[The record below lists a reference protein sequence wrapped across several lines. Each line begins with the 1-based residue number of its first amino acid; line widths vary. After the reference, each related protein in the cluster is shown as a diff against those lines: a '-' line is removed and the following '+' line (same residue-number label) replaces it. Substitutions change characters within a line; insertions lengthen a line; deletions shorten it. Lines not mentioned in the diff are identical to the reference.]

1 MTSNLIIGSFTSYV
15 LNGTRFGKITENKFQ
30 FHVVSIKTKG
40 HWDSL
45 RFKLELIMKSW
56 AAYSHV
62 GFYFEATLAQYFQAS
77 STYWLHG
84 MMLEM
89 QLFMVE
95 EDPVLI
101 LYVAQERK
109 YHSIHHIY
117 RTILDCPERCK
128 HTVGLNNK
136 LYRLTFQIVPNIVLN
151 SMSTYWYSL

>member
-15 LNGTRFGKITENKFQ
+15 LIATRFGKINKNKFQ
-30 FHVVSIKTKG
+30 LNVVSNQAKV

-45 RFKLELIMKSW
+45 RFKIELIMKSL
-56 AAYSHV
+56 AVYSHIK
-62 GFYFEATLAQYFQAS
+62 FYFEATLAQYFQAS

-95 EDPVLI
+95 EDPVSI
-101 LYVAQERK
+101 LYVALERM
-109 YHSIHHIY
+109 YRNIHRIY

-128 HTVGLNNK
+128 HCWILQ
-136 LYRLTFQIVPNIVLN
+136 QIESSV
-151 SMSTYWYSL
+151 

>member
-15 LNGTRFGKITENKFQ
+15 LIATRFGKINKNKFQ
-30 FHVVSIKTKG
+30 LHVVSNQAKV

-45 RFKLELIMKSW
+45 RFKIELIMKSL
-56 AAYSHV
+56 AVYSHIK
-62 GFYFEATLAQYFQAS
+62 FYFEATLAQYFQAS

-95 EDPVLI
+95 EDPVSI
-101 LYVAQERK
+101 LYVALERK

-117 RTILDCPERCK
+117 RTILDCPKKCK
-128 HTVGLNNK
+128 RTVGFNNK
-136 LYRLTFQIVPNIVLN
+136 SNQMFQ
-151 SMSTYWYSL
+151 